1 MRDLSDKLDERAE
14 RRSDMNFG
22 LPAPNSPLVCFWAL
36 GNRSNASWEKKL
48 MALDRRQ
55 YPRHNPSSLIPV
67 NLGARNEGML
77 LNLSE
82 GGLAFQVVAP
92 VESNATVHLM
102 CMLEPDQTLVA
113 TGEIIRTS
121 ETRKAGGLRFTDLS
135 EPSRKL
141 ITDWLAQSP
150 VQLPM
155 EPAAE
160 SLPKPSLGT
169 QRGPSSDV
177 SAGAEAEA
185 SGAMPLPGEVEETAS
200 MPMRGEAALAPQQID
215 QAGVSRGASTG
226 AAWRALSS
234 YEWLQEPV
242 KPQRAPAQ
250 ASRGPKNPLEWI
262 LAIGCV
268 VLGVAAL
275 LIWTEVFRSIDGRAG
290 GPAGSTGNAPA
301 EAASPAASATPF
313 AAGQASPAD
322 SSSAQTHAQTPAPA
336 IHVAEQNQTP
346 PGTGVAS
353 NDSAPPALASQATAR
368 SPADSS
374 PSNTSRE
381 PGEKELIQALH
392 YLNGTNGPKDT
403 AAAVT
408 WFWQAVQKGNQE
420 AAVRLAGLYLRGDG
434 VAKSC
439 DQARIL
445 LTTAAQKG
453 NREAAQRL
461 ATLSDAGC
469 Q

>member
-1 MRDLSDKLDERAE
+1 
-14 RRSDMNFG
+14 
-22 LPAPNSPLVCFWAL
+22 
-36 GNRSNASWEKKL
+36 

-102 CMLEPDQTLVA
+102 CLLEPDQALVA

-141 ITDWLAQSP
+141 IADWLARSP
-150 VQLPM
+150 GQLPV

-160 SLPKPSLGT
+160 SVPQPSFGK
-169 QRGPSSDV
+169 QSAPSPDV
-177 SAGAEAEA
+177 SKGAGAEA
-185 SGAMPLPGEVEETAS
+185 SGVVPMPCEVEETAS
-200 MPMRGEAALAPQQID
+200 MPMRGEAAPTPQQIG
-215 QAGVSRGASTG
+215 QAGTSTR
-226 AAWRALSS
+226 AAWPPLSS

-242 KPQRAPAQ
+242 KQQRARAQ
-250 ASRGPKNPLEWI
+250 ASRGPKSPLEWI
-262 LAIGCV
+262 LGAGCV
-268 VLGVAAL
+268 VLAIAAL

-290 GPAGSTGNAPA
+290 GPASRTGNVPA
-301 EAASPAASATPF
+301 QLANPAASATPS
-313 AAGQASPAD
+313 AAVQASPAA
-322 SSSAQTHAQTPAPA
+322 SSSAQTHAQTPAPT

-346 PGTGVAS
+346 PGAGIAS
-353 NDSAPPALASQATAR
+353 NDSPPPTPAAQATAR

-374 PSNTSRE
+374 PNNASRE

-392 YLNGTNGPKDT
+392 YLNGTNGPKGR
-403 AAAVT
+403 AAAVS

-461 ATLSDAGC
+461 ATLRDAGC
-469 Q
+469 P